1 MPGDMWRPCST
12 PRLVRCH
19 RQYHVQSAML
29 GRWSPLA
36 VSYSTFAVLPPQWRR
51 GDQRAITKLRHDFRD
66 PVSMQQVRIGSLGGP
81 DCLRSGPSDADIHAS
96 RKVCLDCSQFAWAV
110 ILLLRTR
117 WSNWMCIFRGSDA
130 RDFDILA
137 VLQIPGFHSARWH
150 LGIFTCD
157 TYRSGVLH
165 LRGECWRAKSVT
177 GLFFRDLCI

>member
-29 GRWSPLA
+29 GRRSPLA

-130 RDFDILA
+130 RDCDILA
-137 VLQIPGFHSARWH
+137 VRSRFPASIRPD
-150 LGIFTCD
+150 GI
-157 TYRSGVLH
+157 SGYLH
-165 LRGECWRAKSVT
+165 VIHTDLECYICEESVGERRV
-177 GLFFRDLCI
+177 